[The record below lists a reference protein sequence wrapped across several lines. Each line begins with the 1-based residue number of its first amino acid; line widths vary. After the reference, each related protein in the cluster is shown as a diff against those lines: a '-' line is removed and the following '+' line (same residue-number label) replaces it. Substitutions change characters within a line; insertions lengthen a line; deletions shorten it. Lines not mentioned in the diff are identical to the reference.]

1 MSRLMIT
8 AFVLLGLSSSAAWAQ
23 CGCCDGGTVVASTP
37 TPVAT
42 GTAQPMAA
50 PATAAQPNTYQRF
63 SYQPSTAT
71 APGQIVNAAPMTTM
85 APAMTVQPRS
95 TGVRYRRYSYR
106 PHPQP
111 WELQRSDPRRWDR

>member
-1 MSRLMIT
+1 MSHLMIT
-8 AFVLLGLSSSAAWAQ
+8 AVVLLGLSSSAAWAQ
-23 CGCCDGGTVVASTP
+23 CGCCDGGTVVA
-37 TPVAT
+37 
-42 GTAQPMAA
+42 AA
-50 PATAAQPNTYQRF
+50 PAPVAANTAAVPAAAQPNTYQRF

-85 APAMTVQPRS
+85 APGMTMQPQS
-95 TGVRYRRYSYR
+95 TSVRYRRYSYR